1 MCDLGQYS
9 HWTRFV
15 STPFLSTELRTK
27 VLYLY
32 ETLGRFVV
40 VYIFGF
46 TYKMKQLIGH
56 FKFFFSP
63 DKFDAILQVV
73 RNSVTSTLA
82 R

>member
-15 STPFLSTELRTK
+15 STPFLSTELKTK
-27 VLYLY
+27 MLYLN
-32 ETLGRFVV
+32 ETSGRFVV
-40 VYIFGF
+40 AYIFCF

-56 FKFFFSP
+56 FRFFFSP
-63 DKFDAILQVV
+63 DKFDTILQVV
-73 RNSVTSTLA
+73 RNSVTSTFA